1 MDKRYLSEI
10 MDELGVTRFTI
21 KILVIVG
28 IAMAFDGFDYMI
40 VSYTM
45 PQIAAEWGL
54 DSVQMGGLSSWSL
67 LGLVIGGSLSGI
79 IADQI
84 GRKKTLIGST
94 VLYSLLSVLTFFAS
108 GYEIF
113 AICRVLT
120 GAGLGACIPMANTIN
135 SEYAPTKVRGL
146 FIALGMAFMILGQIL
161 AGVFAMAIVPVFGW
175 RVSYLLGGIPVFYAV
190 VIHFLMPESALWLVV
205 KGRKKEAV
213 AIVMSMERSAGR
225 KPRAWKPDDLL
236 VPPKVKAEGV
246 RGLFFHGYALAT
258 IGLWVNAFFVAA
270 VMYGINAWTPS
281 MLLMAGFDI
290 ASSYGFT
297 IVQNAAALIATC
309 LAGAMIERTGR
320 IKGAFLAFSLAIVAC
335 IVMSVALEVGHAA
348 VLIGCMCIGFA
359 VNFAITCPKAL
370 TPELFPTEFRGTAIA
385 FTAAVGRI
393 GGFCAPLAF
402 GLAVGAGMNFGQLM
416 LLLTVPLAIALA
428 ALIPLAKRETRGIS
442 LEELHG
448 AKGEEKVC
456 R

>member
-1 MDKRYLSEI
+1 MKAQYLSEI
-10 MDELGVTRFTI
+10 MDDLGVSKFTV
-21 KILVIVG
+21 KVLLVVG
-28 IAMAFDGFDYMI
+28 VAMAFDGFDYMI

-79 IADQI
+79 VADHV

-94 VLYSLLSVLTFFAS
+94 VLYSLLSVLTFFS
-108 GYEIF
+108 TGYGMF
-113 AICRVLT
+113 AVCRVLT

-146 FIALGMAFMILGQIL
+146 FVALGMAFMILGQIL
-161 AGVFAMAIVPVFGW
+161 AGIFAVFVVPVFGW

-190 VIHFLMPESALWLVV
+190 AIHFILPESALWLVV
-205 KGRKKEAV
+205 KNRKDEAI
-213 AIVMSMERSAGR
+213 AIVASMERSAGIV
-225 KPRAWKPDDLL
+225 PRDWRPDDIL
-236 VPPKVKAEGV
+236 VPPPAPTVGVK
-246 RGLFFHGYALAT
+246 GLFSRPYVFAT
-258 IGLWVNAFFVAA
+258 VGLWVNAFFIAA

-281 MLLMAGFDI
+281 MLLIAGFDVS
-290 ASSYGFT
+290 SSYGFT
-297 IVQNAAALIATC
+297 IAQNFAALVATC
-309 LAGAMIERTGR
+309 LAGMMIERTGR
-320 IKGAFLAFSLAIVAC
+320 IKGAFFAFALAILSCVA
-335 IVMSVALEVGHAA
+335 MSFALGAGHAA
-348 VLIGCMCIGFA
+348 IFAGCVFLGFS
-359 VNFAITCPKAL
+359 VNFAITCPKSL

-402 GLAVGAGMNFGQLM
+402 GVAVGAGMPFGQLM
-416 LLLTVPLAIALA
+416 LLLVVPLALAVLALA
-428 ALIPLAKRETRGIS
+428 PCVRKETKGIS

-448 AKGEEKVC
+448 AAK
-456 R
+456 